1 MISWLNWPSM
11 FHLNTQN
18 LRVKTC
24 FKFWVLMFPSC
35 VLGSPNRIP
44 RCDRHCPICL
54 WLPRS
59 RLSRGL
65 HIHVR
70 QYILTISR
78 VGTTKLLV
86 NTSYDMN
93 NNRGGDPILMVLH
106 QHCFRP
112 VVSTPSCTVMVYSGV
127 LDSNHVGEHCFE
139 KYASKQ
145 WSNCRRHL
153 VGVVDLEMS

>member
-18 LRVKTC
+18 LQVKTC

-86 NTSYDMN
+86 NTSYVMN
-93 NNRGGDPILMVLH
+93 NNWQGDPILMVLH

-112 VVSTPSCTVMVYSGV
+112 AGEYPLLHSHGLLGRLRQYSCRWALLRKVRIEAMEQ
-127 LDSNHVGEHCFE
+127 L
-139 KYASKQ
+139 
-145 WSNCRRHL
+145 
-153 VGVVDLEMS
+153 